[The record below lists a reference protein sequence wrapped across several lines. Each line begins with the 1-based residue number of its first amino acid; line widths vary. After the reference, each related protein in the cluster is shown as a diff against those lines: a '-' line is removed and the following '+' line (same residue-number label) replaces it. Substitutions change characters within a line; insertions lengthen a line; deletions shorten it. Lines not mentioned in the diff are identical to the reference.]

1 MALYDSSTIISC
13 IKSEDPRSDNCQL
26 IFEDDECIIT
36 PTVYKE
42 VTKKKYGKD
51 EVLKRELRESILEHC
66 RVYTYDDEPFS
77 SASVDVNAF
86 TTEIYFE
93 WFKNVNNRKGR
104 SWFKFE
110 CKPSGNL
117 EHIMNDY
124 MIIKEANVYAEHIGR
139 EMDFFSGDKAQTKE
153 DCWRVYAFEMRN
165 LGEEPMLIPHYVK
178 PHD

>member
-1 MALYDSSTIISC
+1 MALYDSSLVISC
-13 IKSEDPRSDNCQL
+13 INSEDPRSDNCQL
-26 IFEDDECIIT
+26 IFGDDDCILT
-36 PTVYKE
+36 PTVYQEVKDYDYKKHEVMKE
-42 VTKKKYGKD
+42 
-51 EVLKRELRESILEHC
+51 ELRNMIFGHC
-66 RVYTYDDEPFS
+66 KTYTYDDEPFS

-86 TTEIYFE
+86 STEIYFE

-124 MIIKEANVYAEHIGR
+124 MIIKEANIYAEHIGR

-153 DCWRVYAFEMRN
+153 ECWRVYAFEMRN
-165 LGEEPMLIPHYVK
+165 LGEEPMLNPHYVK